1 MKALSLIVA
10 AATVSF
16 AISVPAQEMPGGL
29 WEIKTKMDIPGMP
42 PELVGK
48 FGSRTITQCVK
59 SGEKKW
65 SEQRNPNDR
74 AEKQC
79 EPAESKVEGNKV
91 TWKVKCKDGTSMD
104 GIVTHNGKVAYTM
117 DMVMKSERGTMKMHS
132 EGKRIAATC
141 QKSDESL
148 K

>member
-1 MKALSLIVA
+1 MKALSLLVA

-42 PELVGK
+42 PEMAGK
-48 FGSRTITQCVK
+48 MGAHTITRCVK
-59 SGEKKW
+59 PGERKW
-65 SEQRNPNDR
+65 SEQRNPSDR

-79 EPAESKVEGNKV
+79 EPAESKVDGNKV

-104 GIVTHNGKVAYTM
+104 GIVTHNGKDAYTM
-117 DMVMKSERGTMKMHS
+117 DMLMNSARGNMKMHS
-132 EGKRIAATC
+132 EGKRIADTC